1 MYLCTSDVVTDVQDL
16 GWKYGYGQKDLW
28 NGIRSRMLGCIA
40 KATDAPHGKGILMRK
55 SDQTYI
61 HVKVK
66 RRRSYNNWDVEG
78 GKKFVEA

>member
-16 GWKYGYGQKDLW
+16 GWKYGYGLKDLW
-28 NGIRSRMLGCIA
+28 NGIRNRMLGCIA
-40 KATDAPHGKGILMRK
+40 KATDASHGKGILMRK

-78 GKKFVEA
+78 GKKIC